1 MKKDIPVLKVT
12 DVIVAIVPRPEED
25 EFWDV
30 YLVNDKEFPI
40 LSVIINSTGYGEVE
54 GEKVKTSTMRYFYDE
69 VPAKHAVKIE
79 PIMKNLLSIT
89 NEFWVSFSLGNY
101 LYDKRYIF
109 VEGSLSEMNFTSIP
123 IVGKQGVM
131 IK

>member
-1 MKKDIPVLKVT
+1 MKKDIPVQKVT
-12 DVIVAIVPRPEED
+12 DVIVAIVPREEED

-30 YLVNDKEFPI
+30 YLINNKEFPI
-40 LSVIINSTGYGEVE
+40 LSVIINSTGYGEIE

-79 PIMKNLLSIT
+79 PILKNLFSIT

-101 LYDKRYIF
+101 LYDKKYIF
-109 VEGSLSEMNFTSIP
+109 VEGSLNEINFTGVP

>member
-12 DVIVAIVPRPEED
+12 DIIIAIVPREEDD

-40 LSVIINSTGYGEVE
+40 LSVIINSTGYGEIA
-54 GEKVKTSTMRYFYDE
+54 GEKVKTSTMRYFYDD

-79 PIMKNLLSIT
+79 PILKNLLSIT
-89 NEFWVSFSLGNY
+89 NEFWVSFSLGNH

-109 VEGSLSEMNFTSIP
+109 VEGSLNEMNFTNVP
-123 IVGKQGVM
+123 VVERQGVM